1 MLFSQLGYYSLI
13 FALTFSVILIPTVY
27 KDLKIVNNVINPNI
41 LTVVFLQ
48 LFLVLLSF
56 ICLVISFFL
65 ILLHQIQN

>member
-13 FALTFSVILIPTVY
+13 FALIFSVILIPTVHR
-27 KDLKIVNNVINPNI
+27 DLKIVNNVINPNI

-56 ICLVISFFL
+56 ISFCKDLGQLEDFF
-65 ILLHQIQN
+65 QG

>member
-1 MLFSQLGYYSLI
+1 LLFSQLGYYSLI

-48 LFLVLLSF
+48 LFLVF
-56 ICLVISFFL
+56 
-65 ILLHQIQN
+65 